1 MFERL
6 FDSTVRNGPRI
17 LFAIA
22 LLVFVLALF
31 TSFWNTTHQIM
42 MGQNMIM
49 EMVTGVWS
57 AVSMAITPLI
67 AAIVL
72 ERYPPRK

>member
-1 MFERL
+1 MFDRL
-6 FDSTVRNGPRI
+6 FELTVRNGPRI

-22 LLVFVLALF
+22 LLVFAFGAVGIVWNVTSQPFAGGNVVLAVFNGLW
-31 TSFWNTTHQIM
+31 TAAAS
-42 MGQNMIM
+42 
-49 EMVTGVWS
+49 
-57 AVSMAITPLI
+57 AITPLI

>member
-6 FDSTVRNGPRI
+6 FDYTVGNGPRI

-22 LLVFVLALF
+22 ILVFGFGLF
-31 TSFWNTTHQIM
+31 TSIWNSAHQS
-42 MGQNMIM
+42 M
-49 EMVTGVWS
+49 EGSDVLLATVGGLFG
-57 AVSMAITPLI
+57 ALAGAAPPLI

-72 ERYPPRK
+72 ERYPPRT